1 MYLSGSRE
9 RSDTTLGSW
18 RAYLSGPHLTDR
30 TLVLDAPPSQGP
42 AVCHVTAEEI
52 PSRLHREKVYHQFG
66 MIDRLSIVEQKEGG
80 AVFAVNLYRYRG
92 QKHFSDRELN
102 AFETLAQPLL
112 AAVRRHLNLRGLKAA
127 SRTLSVARLR
137 ETLHFHRPDLPEREL
152 DVCAR
157 ALAGMSY
164 EGIAADLG
172 LKVPTVKTYRN
183 RAFARLGIRFR
194 SELLRYYLGL
204 DEPGA

>member
-112 AAVRRHLNLRGLKAA
+112 AAVRRHLNLRRLKAA
-127 SRTLSVARLR
+127 PRTLSVARLR
-137 ETLHFHRPDLPEREL
+137 EPFISTGRICRNGNWMSAPAPW
-152 DVCAR
+152 R
-157 ALAGMSY
+157 A
-164 EGIAADLG
+164 
-172 LKVPTVKTYRN
+172 
-183 RAFARLGIRFR
+183 
-194 SELLRYYLGL
+194 
-204 DEPGA
+204 